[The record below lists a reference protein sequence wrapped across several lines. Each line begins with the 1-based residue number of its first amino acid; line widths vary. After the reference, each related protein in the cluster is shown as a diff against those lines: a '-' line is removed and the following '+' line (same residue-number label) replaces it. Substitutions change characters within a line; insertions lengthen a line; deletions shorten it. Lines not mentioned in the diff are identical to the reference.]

1 MRCQPSEASAAKRLS
16 TSAGRLS
23 SIDTGP
29 GWCRMYKVTLFIQH
43 MKRKPRSMCL
53 LGAKEWLKFRRHVC
67 DDLALCC
74 QPPCLDAVL
83 GGVGIEIDHP
93 SLGTKVL
100 ETNDMVVPNHE
111 ADRCVTQFL

>member
-1 MRCQPSEASAAKRLS
+1 
-16 TSAGRLS
+16 
-23 SIDTGP
+23 
-29 GWCRMYKVTLFIQH
+29 MYKVTLFIQH
-43 MKRKPRSMCL
+43 MASGRRESLVACVCL
-53 LGAKEWLKFRRHVC
+53 NGAKEWLKFRRHVC

-74 QPPCLDAVL
+74 QPPTCLDAVL

-111 ADRCVTQFL
+111 ATGA

>member
-1 MRCQPSEASAAKRLS
+1 MQGQAGAGCIKSPSSFNIWLRVE
-16 TSAGRLS
+16 
-23 SIDTGP
+23 
-29 GWCRMYKVTLFIQH
+29 
-43 MKRKPRSMCL
+43 RKPRSMCL
-53 LGAKEWLKFRRHVC
+53 LEWGERVAQIQASRLH
-67 DDLALCC
+67 DLALCR
-74 QPPCLDAVL
+74 QPPTCLDAVL